1 VFLRTFTIIGVSVAL
16 VMACRKV
23 FTVALGATRGLLVIG
38 VIVVVFVVLDGIVL
52 VGPVEPRKRREYSRI
67 GV

>member
-1 VFLRTFTIIGVSVAL
+1 MRTFITKGINVAL
-16 VMACRKV
+16 VMARRKV

-38 VIVVVFVVLDGIVL
+38 EIIIVFVVLDGIVL
-52 VGPVEPRKRREYSRI
+52 VGPVKTRKCREYSRI